1 MLDYIKGSVAELTP
15 AYVVVDN
22 HGMGYMVNISL
33 TTYNQL
39 HTAEKSGEVKVYI
52 YEAIREDAHV
62 LYGFAEKRER
72 ELFMLLISVS
82 GVGPN
87 TARMIQSSL
96 SVSDLEQ
103 AIASGNV
110 ASMKAV
116 KGVGAKTAQRIIVD
130 LKDKI
135 KMPSVSLLD
144 NGGSSNDVFEE
155 ALAALVMLGFSQ
167 AASQK
172 ALKKLFTENASLSV
186 EDAIKRALKMM

>member
-39 HTAEKSGEVKVYI
+39 HTAEKTGEVKVYV

-96 SVSDLEQ
+96 SVNDLEQ

-110 ASMKAV
+110 ARMKAV

-135 KMPSVSLLD
+135 KMPSVTLLD

-155 ALAALVMLGFSQ
+155 ALAALVMLGFPGS
-167 AASQK
+167 AASKVVQNLAK
-172 ALKKLFTENASLSV
+172 ANPSATIEQIIKLALKEL
-186 EDAIKRALKMM
+186 